1 MKQST
6 TNSTMMR
13 AVLDKENA
21 KLKTQIQMIEV
32 SYCASSRCVL
42 ESNAENWRSQEPEAA
57 VRVSL
62 GIASGGNN

>member
-13 AVLDKENA
+13 TVLDKENA

-32 SYCASSRCVL
+32 SDCAC
-42 ESNAENWRSQEPEAA
+42 
-57 VRVSL
+57 
-62 GIASGGNN
+62 